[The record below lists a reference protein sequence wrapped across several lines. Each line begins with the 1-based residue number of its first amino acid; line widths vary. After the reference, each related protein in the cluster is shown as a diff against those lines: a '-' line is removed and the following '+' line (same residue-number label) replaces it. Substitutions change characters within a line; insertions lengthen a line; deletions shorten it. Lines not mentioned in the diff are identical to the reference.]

1 MTRTR
6 PAAIISR
13 AAVMAAVT
21 IFFAYIDFH
30 LTETGVLS
38 PASTYIFLW
47 ALAAWAAIVAAQCLA
62 SPLMAREMIALYANH
77 VAVLGALL
85 AIVAC
90 SCLFALM
97 STAYWNDGA
106 MYLLYPPYDAIVVV
120 LSMLLAV
127 HGVHRRAFRVYLLGA
142 FVVFVGSVL
151 YDALYPGTFS
161 LVPDRAAG
169 FAENPNTAAF
179 ILVLLCVS
187 IIDLDRFRVADCAA
201 WALTAVGVFLTLSRG
216 GAILFLVGFG
226 YYAYKTVRM
235 NAARPAHLLKGG
247 AALAAMVAAVVVSG
261 VFLVQRADMFALSFQ
276 PRLAMLDGESE
287 LVTQDDDRIEALKK
301 AVDLVKQSPVIGYGT
316 GYSYS
321 LVDVTPHNMYLQQW
335 INNGLPGLVAYLFLL
350 GASAR
355 TFWKRRYTRG
365 VLFVALVAIN
375 GWFSHNILE
384 ERAFLGLLGI
394 LLTCSFY
401 ERYPSI
407 ASRIARSRLQPVV
420 S

>member
-1 MTRTR
+1 MTRAT
-6 PAAIISR
+6 PATTVSR
-13 AAVMAAVT
+13 AAVMAAVA
-21 IFFAYIDFH
+21 IFFAYVDFH
-30 LTETGVLS
+30 LTESGLLS

-47 ALAAWAAIVAAQCLA
+47 ALAGWAAIVAAQCLA
-62 SPLMAREMIALYANH
+62 SPVMAREVVALYANH
-77 VAVLGALL
+77 VGVLGALL
-85 AIVAC
+85 AIVIC

-97 STAYWNDGA
+97 PTAYWNDGV

-127 HGVHRRAFRVYLLGA
+127 HGVHRRVFRVYLLGA
-142 FVVFVGSVL
+142 FVLFAGSVL

-179 ILVLLCVS
+179 ILMLLCIS
-187 IIDLDRFRVADCAA
+187 IADFDRFRVADCAA

-226 YYAYKTVRM
+226 FYAYRTIRV
-235 NAARPAHLLKGG
+235 NAARPAHLIKGG

-276 PRLAMLDGESE
+276 PRLGMIDGESQ
-287 LVTQDDDRIEALKK
+287 LVTEDDDRIEALKT
-301 AVDLVKQSPVIGYGT
+301 AVDLVKRSPVVGYGT

-321 LVDVTPHNMYLQQW
+321 LSDVTPHNMYLQQW

-375 GWFSHNILE
+375 GMFSHNILE

-401 ERYPSI
+401 ERYPAI
-407 ASRIARSRLQPVV
+407 ASRIARSRFQSVV